1 MIRALPSNDKK
12 KETQGWSV
20 VVDKIWADNG
30 LGGPLR
36 SEEHYDGRKMLC
48 FSNRPFEV
56 KRSQTIRHSN
66 VDVAH
71 GLALLFG
78 IGTRALPS
86 WDTRTR

>member
-1 MIRALPSNDKK
+1 MKALMVASARKK
-12 KETQGWSV
+12 TS
-20 VVDKIWADNG
+20 AS
-30 LGGPLR
+30 GPKPRLR
-36 SEEHYDGRKMLC
+36 DVC
-48 FSNRPFEV
+48 FSNRLFEV
-56 KRSQTIRHSN
+56 KRSQTIRRCN

>member
-1 MIRALPSNDKK
+1 LWPQHIIGESTGKLRDQRGLHRPAATA
-12 KETQGWSV
+12 KEAAP
-20 VVDKIWADNG
+20 I
-30 LGGPLR
+30 GPKRRLR
-36 SEEHYDGRKMLC
+36 DVC
-48 FSNRPFEV
+48 FSNRLFEV
-56 KRSQTIRHSN
+56 KRSQTIRRCN

>member
-1 MIRALPSNDKK
+1 MGEAVRSAASPSYSREGTTTAAFGPD
-12 KETQGWSV
+12 
-20 VVDKIWADNG
+20 ADL
-30 LGGPLR
+30 LGDR
-36 SEEHYDGRKMLC
+36 SDVC